1 MNAIEAPFAFATCYI
16 RKLDTVA
23 WQCNITYGVRY
34 IYIYTY
40 SHLRVFVLGC
50 VLCPI
55 YEISRR
61 T

>member
-34 IYIYTY
+34 IYIYVFTFACV
-40 SHLRVFVLGC
+40 RVGLC
-50 VLCPI
+50 VVSDI
-55 YEISRR
+55 
-61 T
+61 